1 MRIYMNTFGQVY
13 GGGPYGSSTY
23 QNGTVTTGTSTPAPS
38 PTPGGTLTN
47 TGFDLI
53 LAGSVAAALIAAAIV
68 VRVWRR
74 PTTKSA
80 N

>member
-1 MRIYMNTFGQVY
+1 MRIPEHLLGQVY

-23 QNGTVTTGTSTPAPS
+23 QNGVLTTGTSTPT
-38 PTPGGTLTN
+38 PTPASTAGASLTN

-53 LAGSVAAALIAAAIV
+53 LAGSVAAALIAVAIV

-74 PTTKSA
+74 PTT